1 MLPSEKAERWVRRIG
16 YAALALMALYII
28 IWIAH
33 FIVDNYG
40 KAMKQRE
47 FPEEGK
53 ARVVEVACGFPRMEG
68 SKPASER
75 YWELRPITSSREAS

>member
-47 FPEEGK
+47 FPEEGR
-53 ARVVEVACGFPRMEG
+53 APVAECASGLSQFEG
-68 SKPASER
+68 PTRASER
-75 YWELRPITSSREAS
+75 SLELRTITSFGEAS

>member
-16 YAALALMALYII
+16 YVALALIALYII

-53 ARVVEVACGFPRMEG
+53 VPVAELASRLSHFEG
-68 SKPASER
+68 PAPASER
-75 YWELRPITSSREAS
+75 SRELRTITSSRAAS